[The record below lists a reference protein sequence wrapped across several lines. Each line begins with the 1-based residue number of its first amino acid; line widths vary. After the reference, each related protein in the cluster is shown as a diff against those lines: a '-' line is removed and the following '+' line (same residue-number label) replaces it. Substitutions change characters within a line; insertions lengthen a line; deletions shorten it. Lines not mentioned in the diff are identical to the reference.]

1 MAVRRSHTAVSIPI
15 GVDFGTTHTIVAV
28 ADGGNYPV
36 LSLPFSIGGD
46 ILSSDHVPSRI
57 ALYQGRTYYGPA
69 ADQCFRSHYKSGAIL
84 IPSIKRML
92 YEWYVGMTLET
103 RDGEFEVESL
113 LTGYLTAVRKAIL
126 ESLDLKKADLET
138 VIAVPANASSSQR
151 YVTLS
156 CFRAA
161 GFKVL
166 KILDEPVA
174 SGIQFVRER
183 YKRWDR
189 VKSDVMIYDLGGGTF
204 DTTLLAIDNG
214 RYDPVISR
222 GINRLGGDDFD
233 LILLELVEKEAG
245 RRFEGDERLDLLQR
259 VREAK
264 ESMGPY
270 TQKLHID
277 VGDDD
282 VVSVPVKTFLD
293 ASTPLLDRTLDLV
306 DQVLEE
312 TKGRPDPPDR
322 IVLVGG
328 SSLLPLVSKA
338 LRDRYG
344 RARIRQGLYPLASVA
359 IGAAMQ
365 AETPELEV
373 IDRLTNHFG
382 VIRVREGG
390 DEYVDVIFEKG
401 RRLPKKGKLASV
413 ERPGYDPRHNI
424 GRFQYLEC
432 DDVDPETGKAKGQTA
447 FWNAVLF
454 PYDRGINPD
463 GAVPDGLTEADISAT
478 KDLIN
483 ERITEEY
490 FLDEFGIITSRISR
504 SVQDNFASCYN
515 LFRRF

>member
-1 MAVRRSHTAVSIPI
+1 LATRRSRTTVSIRV

-28 ADGGNYPV
+28 ADDGNYPV
-36 LSLPFSIGGD
+36 LSLPFALDGD
-46 ILSSDHVPSRI
+46 IVSTDHVPSRI
-57 ALYQGRTYYGPA
+57 ALFQGKAYYGPA
-69 ADQCFRSHYKSGAIL
+69 ADWCFRSHYKSGVVR
-84 IPSIKRML
+84 IPSIKRLL
-92 YEWYVGMTLET
+92 YEWYEGMTLET
-103 RDGEFEVESL
+103 REGSFEVETL
-113 LTGYLTAVRKAIL
+113 LTGYLAAIRKAIL
-126 ESLDLKKADLET
+126 AAMDLKKAHLET

-166 KILDEPVA
+166 RILDEPVA

-214 RYDPVISR
+214 KYDPVVTR
-222 GINRLGGDDFD
+222 GISRLGGDDFD
-233 LILLELVEKEAG
+233 RILLDLVEKEIG
-245 RRFEGDERLDLLQR
+245 RRFEDDDLLDMLQQ
-259 VREAK
+259 VRDAK

-270 TQKLHID
+270 TQKLHLD
-277 VGDDD
+277 VGDD

-293 ASTPLLDRTLDLV
+293 ASTPLLNQTLDLV
-306 DQVLEE
+306 DRVLEE
-312 TKGRPDPPDR
+312 TRGRSEPPDR

-328 SSLLPLVSKA
+328 GSLLPLVPKT

-344 RARIRQGLYPLASVA
+344 RAKIHQGLYPLASVA

-365 AETPELEV
+365 AENPDLEV
-373 IDRLTNHFG
+373 VDRLTNHFG
-382 VIRVREGG
+382 VIRVRADGY
-390 DEYVDVIFEKG
+390 EYVDVIFEKG
-401 RRLPKKGKLASV
+401 RRLPKKGKQSFV

-432 DDVDPETGKAKGQTA
+432 DDVDPKTGKARGQKVL
-447 FWNAVLF
+447 WNTVLF
-454 PYDRGINPD
+454 PYDRNLNPD
-463 GAVPDGLTEADISAT
+463 GAVPEGLSISDIAT
-478 KDLIN
+478 THDLRD

-490 FLDEFGIITSRISR
+490 FLDEYGIITSRISR
-504 SVQDNFASCYN
+504 SVQDNFTSCHN
-515 LFRRF
+515 LYRRT